1 MLSLNFDQCEF
12 SLSKLQCRA
21 KPGSCAVKR
30 RTTLGFFRKQEER
43 LAVRLLIWQ
52 YQRLNIAVPANEDL
66 EQQAARFVEDAHRIA
81 RERGRNVM
89 SILKEMIGD
98 LKQHK

>member
-1 MLSLNFDQCEF
+1 M
-12 SLSKLQCRA
+12 
-21 KPGSCAVKR
+21 
-30 RTTLGFFRKQEER
+30 GFIRQQEKR

-52 YQRLNIAVPANEDL
+52 YQRMNIPLPAMEEL
-66 EQQAARFVEDAHRIA
+66 EKQAAKFVEDAHRIA

-98 LKQHK
+98 LKQKK